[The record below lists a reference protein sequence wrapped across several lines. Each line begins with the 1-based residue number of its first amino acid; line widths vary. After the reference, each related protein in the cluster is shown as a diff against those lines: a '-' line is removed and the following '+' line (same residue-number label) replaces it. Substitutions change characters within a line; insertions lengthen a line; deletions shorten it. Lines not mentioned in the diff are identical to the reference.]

1 MKTYYLSEE
10 ELEKYRNMP
19 KQKGPNIPRE
29 VGFTNNVG
37 TVLQS
42 WMKRQGIKRT
52 SSKAPVDWRWPQ
64 NRKSK
69 Y

>member
-1 MKTYYLSEE
+1 MKTYYLSKE

-19 KQKGPNIPRE
+19 KQNGPNIPRE
-29 VGFTNNVG
+29 VSFTNNVG

-42 WMKRQGIKRT
+42 WMKRQGIKST

-64 NRKSK
+64 NRK
-69 Y
+69 

>member
-19 KQKGPNIPRE
+19 KQSGPNIPIE

-37 TVLQS
+37 TVLQC
-42 WMKRQGIKRT
+42 WMKRQGIYRT
-52 SSKAPVDWRWPQ
+52 GSNRPVDWRWAQ
-64 NRKSK
+64 NRK
-69 Y
+69 